1 MKTLLSFFLA
11 LSCISVYAQVNTVQ
25 PSVMVIPFTKEG
37 EDIRRTLDEDENI
50 RQVLTTVKEAFDNRG
65 FSTIDF
71 YAKCKA
77 VSQSAAFQDGNQ
89 SDLKSQIIA
98 NSGADIYVEAEINI
112 NKDEG
117 GNSVRVTLTAYEA
130 STAKSLANKVGD
142 SGRFYTTDIGK
153 LGSKAVE
160 KAMVGFLDNMQ
171 TKFNDM
177 VVNGKSIIVNI
188 GFDENSTYNTSS
200 KVGTDGMQLS
210 DELELWM
217 ENNTFKNYYHIQG
230 TTEKSMI
237 FDEVRIPLKDPGTG
251 RNYNVNKFSLE
262 MLKFFQGLGIDISR
276 DINGGTLYIKIK

>member
-130 STAKSLANKVGD
+130 STAKSLANKVGIVED
-142 SGRFYTTDIGK
+142 FIQQI
-153 LGSKAVE
+153 LGNWDLKQW
-160 KAMVGFLDNMQ
+160 KR
-171 TKFNDM
+171 
-177 VVNGKSIIVNI
+177 
-188 GFDENSTYNTSS
+188 
-200 KVGTDGMQLS
+200 
-210 DELELWM
+210 LW
-217 ENNTFKNYYHIQG
+217 
-230 TTEKSMI
+230 S
-237 FDEVRIPLKDPGTG
+237 V
-251 RNYNVNKFSLE
+251 S
-262 MLKFFQGLGIDISR
+262 
-276 DINGGTLYIKIK
+276 